1 MAKIYNNEPYY
12 EYYDKSKGYIKMLAV
27 PLKEE
32 LSQ

>member
-12 EYYDKSKGYIKMLAV
+12 EYYDKKKGYIKMLAV

-32 LSQ
+32 LNL